1 MSKVRIKFKH
11 WKTDELL
18 EVEGESVTYNSPQSD
33 RYLIL
38 KENGAYEDIIKETI
52 VEIAEIE

>member
-1 MSKVRIKFKH
+1 MSRVRIKFKH
-11 WKTDELL
+11 WKTDKLL
-18 EVEGESVTYNSPQSD
+18 EVEGERVDYNSPQSD

-52 VEIAEIE
+52 VEINEID